1 MVQTSNRAE
10 KSPKPSESL
19 SDIFP
24 LCFQVYQVFIA
35 IPEGIRI
42 LSGLKQLP
50 LICSLFCALAV
61 WEGLCWGILTLLQGG
76 G

>member
-1 MVQTSNRAE
+1 MVQTSNCAE
-10 KSPKPSESL
+10 KSPKAFESM
-19 SDIFP
+19 SDIFA
-24 LCFQVYQVFIA
+24 LCFQVYQAFLA

-50 LICSLFCALAV
+50 LICSQSCVLAV
-61 WEGLCWGILTLLQGG
+61 WEGLGWGILTLLQGG

>member
-1 MVQTSNRAE
+1 MVQTSNHAE
-10 KSPKPSESL
+10 KSQKPFESR
-19 SDIFP
+19 SDIFA

-35 IPEGIRI
+35 IPEGVRI

-50 LICSLFCALAV
+50 LICAQFCVLAV